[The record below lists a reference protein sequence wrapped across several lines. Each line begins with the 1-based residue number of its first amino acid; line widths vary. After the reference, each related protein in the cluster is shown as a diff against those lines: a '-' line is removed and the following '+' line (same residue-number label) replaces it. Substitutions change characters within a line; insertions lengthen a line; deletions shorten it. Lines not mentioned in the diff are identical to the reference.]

1 MAIIK
6 LQYEP
11 IDTDFYYQLLKDPH
25 YGGIVSFAGTVREWT
40 EGVQTKSIEYTAYE
54 EMAVKELEKLAAV
67 IEQKG
72 AKVVIVHRL
81 GKLALMDEAVFV
93 GVATPHRQ
101 EAFAGCTYI
110 MEQLKKKVPIWKK
123 EIDSDSVRWGG
134 IKDAEEG

>member
-11 IDTDFYYQLLKDPH
+11 IDTDFYYQQLKDPH

-40 EGVQTKSIEYTAYE
+40 DDIQTRSIEYTAYE
-54 EMAVKELEKLAAV
+54 VMAIKELEKLAVV
-67 IEQKG
+67 IEQQG

-93 GVATPHRQ
+93 GVATPHRK
-101 EAFAGCTYI
+101 EAFAGCIYI
-110 MEQLKKKVPIWKK
+110 MDQLKKTVPIWKK
-123 EIDSDSVRWGG
+123 ENDSDSVRWGG
-134 IKDAEEG
+134 IEDGKKD